1 MGETIAR
8 PNLFELVGRKIL
20 NLFAGIGGVS
30 VLTFNLFKALP
41 KGILRTHLV
50 FQQMLHMGVNSLPL
64 VFLTSLFTGAVTSVQ
79 AAYQFNELLS
89 LRYLGSAV
97 SKAVII
103 ELGPVLTALV
113 VTGRVGASI
122 AAELGTMKVTEQIDA
137 LETLA
142 LDPSEYLV
150 VPRFIAGL
158 IMLPVLTVFA
168 NVIAILGGLGVA
180 VNFLD
185 VTSHTFLTSVKSF
198 FDLTDLWA
206 GLTKS
211 FAFGAIIAIIGCYYG
226 FTTKGGAE
234 GVGRSTTNAVVVAS
248 VLILISDY
256 ILASIIFGT

>member
-1 MGETIAR
+1 MTGR
-8 PNLFELVGRKIL
+8 LF
-20 NLFAGIGGVS
+20 S
-30 VLTFNLFKALP
+30 CLP
-41 KGILRTHLV
+41 RGILRTHLV
-50 FQQMLHMGVNSLPL
+50 FQQMLFMGVNSIPL

-79 AAYQFNELLS
+79 AAYQFTELLS

-113 VTGRVGASI
+113 VTGRVGAAI

-137 LETLA
+137 LEAMA
-142 LDPSEYLV
+142 LNPVEYLV

-168 NVIAILGGLGVA
+168 NGIAILGGLFVA
-180 VNFLD
+180 TSFLD
-185 VTSHTFLTSVKSF
+185 VSSHTFLTSVKSF
-198 FDLTDLWA
+198 FEMKDLWA

-211 FAFGAIIAIIGCYYG
+211 FAFGAIIAIIGCYQG
-226 FTTKGGAE
+226 FATGGGAE
-234 GVGRSTTNAVVVAS
+234 GVGRSTTKAVVVAS

-256 ILASIIFGT
+256 ILASVIFGPS